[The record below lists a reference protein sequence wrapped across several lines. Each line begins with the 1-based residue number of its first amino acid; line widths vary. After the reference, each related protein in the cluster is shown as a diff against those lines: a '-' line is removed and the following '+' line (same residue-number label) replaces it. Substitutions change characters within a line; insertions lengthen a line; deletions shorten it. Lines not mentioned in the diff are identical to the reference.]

1 VGISRI
7 LDDYRQHTILSAK
20 HEGKF
25 CGRVWKEKALLHETE
40 GTSVENMLVE
50 LKKFVDEK
58 LEGTALAAGSTPDET
73 RVIAGL
79 REICTQLSDGQL
91 AMLRA
96 HYHAENQAITA
107 SEFAAAAGYASYHPA
122 NLHYGNIGKLL
133 YEMAPIK
140 LNTYKDGTP
149 IYTFYLAT
157 ELTKTEDE
165 QHWRWKLRPE
175 VSNAIKALGLDT

>member
-1 VGISRI
+1 MKISRI

-20 HEGKF
+20 HKGKF
-25 CGRVWKEKALLHETE
+25 RGRFWKEKTLLYETE
-40 GTSVENMLVE
+40 GASVENTLGE

-58 LEGTALAAGSTPDET
+58 LEGAALAAGSTPDET

-79 REICTQLSDGQL
+79 KEICTQLSDGQL
-91 AMLRA
+91 AMLKA

-107 SEFAAAAGYASYHPA
+107 SELAAAAGYASYHPT

-133 YEMAPIK
+133 YELAPIK
-140 LNTYKDGTP
+140 LNTYKDSTP

-165 QHWRWKLRPE
+165 QYWQWKLRPQ
-175 VSNAIKALGLDT
+175 VSNAIKALGLDA